1 MKYRW
6 RSYAAAFVGISL
18 VFALGTRGVVQS
30 LTGPGDV
37 GLTTDSSHYS
47 VGDTIIFS
55 GNLDFAIGE
64 VATTTLVLLDL
75 SGPQTM
81 TTGIPMLAG
90 SHDLSNRA
98 SVPGQLQ
105 VDVTFVDI
113 WDFGGGTKAFKG
125 LAAGARIF
133 IHAAWTPD
141 QVSASSGAYRASL
154 SADMEGATIPLT
166 SPEAQFTIAADP
178 TPPSGQSG
186 AIKAATRTPTRT
198 PRPTRTPTAIA
209 SKTPSPSPTS
219 TSTAEPTATPTLTNS
234 PTSSPSPLPT
244 STPPPP
250 ITPIAVKFN
259 ASDLLQSPTSTAT
272 PTALASPTSLPTSTP
287 IASAIAALFT
297 ANDTATPVPTPV
309 ISVVPQSLGNDIA
322 ETGLGARA
330 IALLVLGVAVS
341 AGLVSVVGIP
351 LLRR

>member
-154 SADMEGATIPLT
+154 SADMEGERPYRLPVLKRSSRSLQTQHPL
-166 SPEAQFTIAADP
+166 QV
-178 TPPSGQSG
+178 
-186 AIKAATRTPTRT
+186 K
-198 PRPTRTPTAIA
+198 
-209 SKTPSPSPTS
+209 
-219 TSTAEPTATPTLTNS
+219 AEPLRL
-234 PTSSPSPLPT
+234 LPE
-244 STPPPP
+244 PPR
-250 ITPIAVKFN
+250 A
-259 ASDLLQSPTSTAT
+259 LQGQHEHQR
-272 PTALASPTSLPTSTP
+272 L
-287 IASAIAALFT
+287 
-297 ANDTATPVPTPV
+297 
-309 ISVVPQSLGNDIA
+309 
-322 ETGLGARA
+322 
-330 IALLVLGVAVS
+330 
-341 AGLVSVVGIP
+341 
-351 LLRR
+351 